1 MFWGC
6 LAVLS
11 RQPLLHIADNP
22 TGFCKLRA
30 HVVEAGG
37 IDFIAGRV
45 DSVIDQTNPYCGL
58 FPLKLQV
65 NVQCPFG
72 AITK

>member
-1 MFWGC
+1 MW
-6 LAVLS
+6 LIVQNLS
-11 RQPLLHIADNP
+11 
-22 TGFCKLRA
+22 GFCKLRA

-45 DSVIDQTNPYCGL
+45 DSVIDQTNPYGGL

-72 AITK
+72 VITKLESWV